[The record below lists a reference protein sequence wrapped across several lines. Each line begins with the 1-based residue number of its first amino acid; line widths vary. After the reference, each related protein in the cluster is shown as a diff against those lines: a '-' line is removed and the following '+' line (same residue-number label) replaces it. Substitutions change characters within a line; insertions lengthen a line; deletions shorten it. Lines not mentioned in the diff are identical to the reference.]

1 MRAELLRAVLADET
15 IDRKMTPD
23 PSRQF
28 DANVQETLRRM
39 KKTDVNAHSL
49 GVIVTRSQGGRGKS
63 VLIPRNTPLPASAT
77 KIYGT
82 MKENQP
88 EVIIRILEGESVDVE
103 QCAMLGPCN
112 ITNLPAILPM
122 GPPVRGPL

>member
-39 KKTDVNAHSL
+39 KKTDVNAHTL
-49 GVIVTRSQGGRGKS
+49 GVIVTRSIGGRGKS

-77 KIYGT
+77 KVYGT
-82 MKENQP
+82 MLADQP
-88 EVIIRILEGESVDVE
+88 EVVIRIIEGESMSPDDCS
-103 QCAMLGPCN
+103 QLGVCR
-112 ITNLPAILPM
+112 ITALPAGLPQG
-122 GPPVRGPL
+122 GPGGGTF